1 MQKSKTKVLI
11 IDDNDS
17 ILQYLKTFLERY
29 MFEVQTCLDGYE
41 GIQYGKDHSSSN

>member
-1 MQKSKTKVLI
+1 MQKNKTKVLI

-41 GIQYGKDHSSSN
+41 GIQK